1 MGLLVEF
8 ALFQNVGVARG
19 NARNPQTGMEKS
31 NMNFKRLLIELYRD
45 DRGQDLIEY
54 ALIASLLAMAA
65 VSALSSLTNKIDN
78 EFNKIGNSL

>member
-1 MGLLVEF
+1 
-8 ALFQNVGVARG
+8 
-19 NARNPQTGMEKS
+19 
-31 NMNFKRLLIELYRD
+31 MNFKRLLIELYRD